1 MILERLVECGRRTP
15 RWRVVCGSCC
25 ERRIITGY
33 PGEVRGAERVNDNRC
48 TACDQAQ
55 RAPAETGI
63 RFKWHQQGECA

>member
-1 MILERLVECGRRTP
+1 MTDVSKP
-15 RWRVVCGSCC
+15 M
-25 ERRIITGY
+25 RRIITGY